1 MGKFRPAIDYEG
13 TPRSHRNFGFLDLL
27 LNQLR
32 SYFSA
37 VAETGKEIR

>member
-1 MGKFRPAIDYEG
+1 MDYEG
-13 TPRSHRNFGFLDLL
+13 TPRSDRNFRLLDLL

-37 VAETGKEIR
+37 VAETGKKIR